1 MNAYPSRTDSGR
13 KRERAMTIAA
23 IKTLCERKQFTH
35 NMMIDEIERRV
46 AADEML
52 SAILEKGMETANNDE
67 ERKAVMYMM
76 LNANEECGKIF
87 AAYLYYQMR
96 D

>member
-1 MNAYPSRTDSGR
+1 
-13 KRERAMTIAA
+13 MTIAA